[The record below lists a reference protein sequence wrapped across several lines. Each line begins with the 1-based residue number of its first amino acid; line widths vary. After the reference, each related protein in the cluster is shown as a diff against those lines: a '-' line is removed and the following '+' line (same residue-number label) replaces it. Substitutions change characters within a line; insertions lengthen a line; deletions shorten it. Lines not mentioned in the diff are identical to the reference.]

1 MTDLKRYHEFTSVGA
16 HYPEH
21 DTKSKNELVYL
32 ALGLAGETGEAVDI
46 IKKMIRDG
54 DDGLTPERWHQ
65 LMLELGDILWY
76 WTRLVYGISSTP
88 EEVIGENM
96 AKLIERYPEQFQ
108 DWNAEE

>member
-1 MTDLKRYHEFTSVGA
+1 MTDLKEFHKFTSVGA

-21 DTKSKNELVYL
+21 GTQSVGELTYL

-54 DDGLTPERWHQ
+54 DDGLTPERWDQ
-65 LMLELGDILWY
+65 LMLELGDVLWY
-76 WTRLVYGISSTP
+76 WIRLVYAIDSSP

-96 AKLIERYPEQFQ
+96 SKLIERYPEQFK
-108 DWNAEE
+108 DFIRH